1 MKTLNPGDY
10 FGEIGVIYDT
20 IRTCTVTTRDY
31 AAIAALDKT
40 SYNQCAQK
48 FPHLKQTLEKL
59 AAAYED
65 PWESFVMNAFKRV
78 PYFEDLS
85 EMLMNELMYSL

>member
-1 MKTLNPGDY
+1 MHPGDY

-20 IRTCTVTTRDY
+20 IRTCTVTTKDY
-31 AAIAALDKT
+31 AAIATLNKKGYSECCT
-40 SYNQCAQK
+40 K
-48 FPHLKQTLEKL
+48 FPNLRQKLEKL

-65 PWESFVMNAFKRV
+65 PWETFVNYAFDRV
-78 PYFEDLS
+78 PYFTGLN